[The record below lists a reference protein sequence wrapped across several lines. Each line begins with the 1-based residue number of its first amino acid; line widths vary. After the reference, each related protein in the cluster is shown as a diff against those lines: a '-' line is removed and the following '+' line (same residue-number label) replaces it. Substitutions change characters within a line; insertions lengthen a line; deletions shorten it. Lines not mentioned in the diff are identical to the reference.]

1 MEKIN
6 GFKTFR
12 EFIELV
18 EGKKKKEIKRLKSAY
33 LAGQEQAP
41 RQIKNYGAITAPN
54 SEARRLQ
61 VAAMMANSG
70 GGAVRKAKEKR
81 EKEAEKAAKNILKQ
95 QEGFSYGSKS
105 YQQELEK
112 KKNEAQNQKNQERQQ
127 TSSDLYNERTRGRG
141 IRSRSKGR
149 DGWIKNGVF
158 TPDED
163 G

>member
-1 MEKIN
+1 MSI
-6 GFKTFR
+6 TFGQ
-12 EFIELV
+12 FIELV

-41 RQIKNYGAITAPN
+41 RQIVNYGDSAPN
-54 SEARRLQ
+54 SPERQRQ
-61 VAAMMANSG
+61 ISAMMGDSG

-81 EKEAEKAAKNILKQ
+81 EKEAEKAAKNILNR
-95 QEGFSYGSKS
+95 EGFSYGSKS

-127 TSSDLYNERTRGRG
+127 SSSDLYNERTRGRG

-163 G
+163 D

>member
-1 MEKIN
+1 MSI
-6 GFKTFR
+6 TFR
-12 EFIELV
+12 EFVELI
-18 EGKKKKEIKRLKSAY
+18 EGKKKKAKIEGLKSAY
-33 LAGQEQAP
+33 LAGREQAP
-41 RQIKNYGAITAPN
+41 RQIQNYGDSAPN
-54 SEARRLQ
+54 SPERQRQ
-61 VAAMMANSG
+61 IKAMMRDSG
-70 GGAVRKAKEKR
+70 GGAVKKAIKKR
-81 EKEAEKAAKNILKQ
+81 ENDATKAAENILKQ

-112 KKNEAQNQKNQERQQ
+112 KNAEAKKKKEQERQQ

>member
-1 MEKIN
+1 MSI
-6 GFKTFR
+6 TFR
-12 EFIELV
+12 EFVELI
-18 EGKKKKEIKRLKSAY
+18 EGKKKKAKIEELKSAY
-33 LAGQEQAP
+33 LAGREQAP
-41 RQIKNYGAITAPN
+41 RQIQNYGDSAPN

-61 VAAMMANSG
+61 VAAVMRDSG

-81 EKEAEKAAKNILKQ
+81 EKEAEKAAKNILNR
-95 QEGFSYGSKS
+95 EGFSYGSKS

-112 KKNEAQNQKNQERQQ
+112 KNAEAKKKKEQERQQ